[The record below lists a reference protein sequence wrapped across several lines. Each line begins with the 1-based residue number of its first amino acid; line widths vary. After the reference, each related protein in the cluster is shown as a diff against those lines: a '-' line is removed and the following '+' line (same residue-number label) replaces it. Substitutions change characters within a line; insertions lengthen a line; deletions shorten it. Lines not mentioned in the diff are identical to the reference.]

1 MYFFTKIKKILQK
14 NNKKR
19 RILYKNVELYKYSFH
34 KDYEVNLILMKSKRK
49 FIRNII
55 LILAIIYVV
64 FTLIKQQQT
73 LNQYAK
79 NSEDLSNQIEEQQN
93 YKEELAK
100 KLSDIDSEEY
110 IEETAREK
118 LDMYLPNEKV
128 YIDTGM

>member
-1 MYFFTKIKKILQK
+1 
-14 NNKKR
+14 
-19 RILYKNVELYKYSFH
+19 
-34 KDYEVNLILMKSKRK
+34 MKSKRK

-55 LILAIIYVV
+55 LILAIIYVI

-79 NSEDLSNQIEEQQN
+79 NSEDLTNQIEEQQN
-93 YKEELAK
+93 YKEELEK
-100 KLSDIDSEEY
+100 KQADINSEEY

>member
-1 MYFFTKIKKILQK
+1 M
-14 NNKKR
+14 
-19 RILYKNVELYKYSFH
+19 
-34 KDYEVNLILMKSKRK
+34 NLILMKSKRK

-55 LILAIIYVV
+55 LILAIIYVI

-100 KLSDIDSEEY
+100 KQSDINSEEY